1 MWLRRTNGETEQ
13 QPQRPGREGLRPLDV
28 YVQEVGVSRK
38 KQAAKAALSK
48 QPKSPEK
55 ALKEAL
61 KSKTAFGQSKFQD
74 KVSGVDT
81 STKIYS
87 YSTYENY
94 VKEGQLFVRWC
105 QEHTAAKT
113 LEEMREHRQAY
124 IQDNLDRGLSPATV
138 KKRVAALNKVYGDK
152 IQGLQV
158 PNRVRSGITRS
169 RLENTNSAN
178 FSESRNKGLVE
189 FCRATGLRRHELAAL
204 KPEQVRMV
212 DGRLHVCDVQGKG
225 GRVRDVPVVK
235 GGEEAVLRAVYGCK
249 DSERV
254 FSTLPSH
261 ADIHSYR
268 AEYCAAIYKE
278 HERDLTTLPRSELY
292 CCRGDKAGVWY
303 DRQAMMAA
311 SEALGHSR
319 IDVMAEHYLYKL

>member
-1 MWLRRTNGETEQ
+1 M
-13 QPQRPGREGLRPLDV
+13 
-28 YVQEVGVSRK
+28 SRK
-38 KQAAKAALSK
+38 KQAAKAALSRR
-48 QPKSPEK
+48 PKSPEK

-61 KSKTAFGQSKFQD
+61 KSKTAFGESKFQD

-87 YSTYENY
+87 HSTYENY
-94 VKEGQLFVRWC
+94 VKEGLLFVRWC
-105 QEHTAAKT
+105 QEHTPAKT
-113 LEEMREHRQAY
+113 LEEMREHRAVY
-124 IQDNLDRGLSPATV
+124 IQDNLDRGLSPATI

-178 FSESRNKGLVE
+178 FSEARNRPLVE

-212 DGRLHVCDVQGKG
+212 DGRLHICDVQGKG
-225 GRVRDVPVVK
+225 GRVRDVPVAR
-235 GGEEAVLRAVYGCK
+235 GGEEAVLRAVYGCR
-249 DSERV
+249 DSELV
-254 FSTLPSH
+254 FKTLPSH

-278 HERDLTTLPRSELY
+278 HERDLTELSRSELY

-303 DRQAMMAA
+303 DKQAMMAA

-319 IDVMAEHYLYKL
+319 IDVIAEHYLYKL